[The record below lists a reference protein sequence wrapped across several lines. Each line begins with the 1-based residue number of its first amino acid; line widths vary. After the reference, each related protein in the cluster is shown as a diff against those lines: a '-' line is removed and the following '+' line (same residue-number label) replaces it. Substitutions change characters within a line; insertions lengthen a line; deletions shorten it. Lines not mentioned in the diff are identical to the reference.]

1 MADDVT
7 PIRQQYLEIKRQ
19 YPNAILLF
27 RLGDF
32 YETFDHDAEITAREL
47 DIVLTSRPVGKGV
60 RAPLAGIPYHAIE
73 NYLARL
79 IEKGYHVAICEQ
91 VGEQPSKGLFPR
103 KVVRVVTPGTVVE
116 PGLLPGDANNYLT
129 SVVLDEERAGVA
141 YVDITTGEFAATE
154 LSASAD
160 LSAATAEQA
169 FAPLRAELSRLH
181 PAEII
186 HPDNLTL
193 TPSSLPLGEGRR
205 GEGWHLTAWPAW
217 RFEPGKCREILLAH
231 FGAATLDGFGLQ
243 GMPLAVR
250 AAGGILQYLGET
262 ESAALSLLTGLRVY
276 SLSEFMTLDA
286 ATRRNLELTETLRGE
301 SKGSLLGVLDQTV
314 TPMGKRLI
322 RQWVSQPL
330 LDAARVRQRQDG
342 VAFFFERS
350 MLRAE
355 LRAALKPL
363 ADLERLTNRVLSG
376 HAQPRDLV
384 AMRETLARLPVVDQA
399 ISKKE
404 KSDKENLLTPSF
416 LPSFDDCVEEL
427 SLLQSAIDDDP
438 PATLQNTG
446 IIRLGYSTELDGV
459 IEASRHAR
467 EWINNLETVERQRTG
482 IKTLK
487 VGYNKVFGYYI
498 EISHGQAANAP
509 AEYIRKQTLVNAE
522 RYITPEMKEY
532 ETLVLNAEERIREIE
547 LHLFR
552 ETCVRLAKSTLR
564 LLDTAH
570 ALAEL
575 DVLAAL
581 AEAAALGGYTRPE
594 VQDENGLDI
603 RDGRHPVVEQ
613 SLHGERYVPND
624 ITFEPGEV
632 IRVITGPNMSGKSTY
647 LRQAALIVLM
657 AQIGSFVPAT
667 SARIGLVDRIFTRI
681 GAQDE
686 IHAGQSTFMV
696 EMIEVANILH
706 HATQRSLL
714 ILDEI
719 GRGTSTYD
727 GVSIA
732 WAVVEYLHN
741 HPQLR
746 AKTLFATHYHELTQ
760 LADLLPGVRNYNV
773 AVTEADEKVV
783 FLHKIVPG
791 GADRSYGIHVAQ
803 LAGLPRPV
811 VQRANE
817 IMQELEKT
825 SGQAVRSNPQAAQ
838 QAALFP
844 ETSPLLDELK
854 EMDVNALSPIEALNR
869 LFEWQRKYSQK

>member
-1 MADDVT
+1 MTDDVT

-19 YPNAILLF
+19 YPDTLLLF

-32 YETFDHDAEITAREL
+32 YETFDQDAEIASREL
-47 DIVLTSRPVGKGV
+47 DIVLTSRPIGKGL

-91 VGEQPSKGLFPR
+91 VGDQPAKGIFPR
-103 KVVRVVTPGTVVE
+103 KVVRVVTPGTIIE
-116 PGLLPGDANNYLT
+116 AGLLPGDSNNYLA
-129 SVVLDEERAGVA
+129 SIIMEDGRAGIA
-141 YVDITTGEFAATE
+141 YVDISTGEFAATE
-154 LSASAD
+154 L
-160 LSAATAEQA
+160 AEPSDSSVVSINQD
-169 FAPLRAELSRLH
+169 FAPVRAELSRLH

-186 HPDNLTL
+186 HPDNLI
-193 TPSSLPLGEGRR
+193 LPNSIPG
-205 GEGWHLTAWPAW
+205 HLTAWPAW
-217 RFEPGKCREILLAH
+217 RFEPGKCQEALLSH
-231 FGAATLDGFGLQ
+231 FGASTLDGFGLQ
-243 GMPLAVR
+243 GMTLATR

-262 ESAALSLLTGLRVY
+262 EGAALALLSGLRVY

-286 ATRRNLELTETLRGE
+286 ATRRNLELTETLHGE
-301 SKGSLLGVLDQTV
+301 IKGSLLGVLDHAV
-314 TPMGKRLI
+314 TPMGRRLI

-330 LDAARVRQRQDG
+330 LDVSRIRKRQDG
-342 VAFFFERS
+342 VAYFFIHS

-355 LRAALKPL
+355 LRAALKSL
-363 ADLERLTNRVLSG
+363 SDLERLTNRIISG

-384 AMRETLARLPVVDQA
+384 AMRETLLRLPTVGQVLRGMETGEQA
-399 ISKKE
+399 GILAS
-404 KSDKENLLTPSF
+404 SF
-416 LPSFDDCVEEL
+416 LPSFDNCTDEL
-427 SLLQSAIDDDP
+427 TLLQSAIDDDP

-446 IIRLGYSTELDGV
+446 IIRPGHSPELDGV

-467 EWINNLETVERQRTG
+467 EWINNLEPAERQRTG

-509 AEYIRKQTLVNAE
+509 SEYIRKQTLVNAE

-547 LHLFR
+547 LRLFR
-552 ETCVRLAKSTLR
+552 EICSTLMKSAGR
-564 LLDTAH
+564 LLETAH

-575 DVLAAL
+575 DVLSAL
-581 AEAAALGGYTRPE
+581 AEAAALGNYIRPE
-594 VQDENGLDI
+594 VREDNGLDI

-613 SLHGERYVPND
+613 MLHGERYVPND
-624 ITFEPGEV
+624 ITFEPGEA
-632 IRVITGPNMSGKSTY
+632 IRIITGPNMSGKSTY
-647 LRQAALIVLM
+647 LRQAALIALM
-657 AQIGSFVPAT
+657 AQMGSFVPAS
-667 SARIGLVDRIFTRI
+667 SATLGLVDRIFTRI

-706 HATQRSLL
+706 HATSRSLL

-732 WAVVEYLHN
+732 WAVVEYIHN

-773 AVTEADEKVV
+773 AVTEADGNVV
-783 FLHKIVPG
+783 FLHKIIPG

-811 VQRANE
+811 IQRAAE
-817 IMQELEKT
+817 IMSELEKS
-825 SGQAVRSNPQAAQ
+825 SGQAIRINPQAAQ
-838 QAALFP
+838 QVALFP
-844 ETSPLLDELK
+844 ETNPLIDELGK
-854 EMDVNALSPIEALNR
+854 LDMNSLSPIEALNK
-869 LFEWQRKYSQK
+869 LYEWQKQFLGEKK